1 MNGRPFGARCSL
13 PSAWRTAVP
22 IAMNSARSPPHSR
35 RLTSS
40 RTATIPSA
48 PSWSASSSMRVI
60 ASSRAWYIAC
70 VRTSISWFWL
80 HAPTWK
86 PMW

>member
-1 MNGRPFGARCSL
+1 MNGRPFGARWSSPPRCL
-13 PSAWRTAVP
+13 TAVP
-22 IAMNSARSPPHSR
+22 IAMNSARSEPHSYR
-35 RLTSS
+35 PTSS
-40 RTATIPSA
+40 RTPTIPSA

-80 HAPTWK
+80 QFDCWN